1 VALGAGAFAALA
13 AGVGVVGLAPAQ
25 ALTATNRKAAQ
36 ARKPP
41 ARFIGGSSARCARL
55 SSVLSSAAASRRA
68 VGGGR
73 APKNSLVRCNPRSFA
88 ATYTF
93 VALIPDAWLP
103 APALARGEGE
113 RPASPRDARDD
124 ARDGG
129 RALAAGKADLEVIY
143 AEHSR
148 AIHRFLCD
156 MLGDRAEAADATQ
169 ETFVRVFQRLS
180 ALRNADRPVAW
191 LFGVARHVSL
201 EFRRARRRKRR
212 IIDDEPASDTH
223 KGEGACSPRS
233 PEDAVLGHE
242 AICVVDGALARLSD
256 DRRAVL
262 LLRIDHDLAYEDIAE
277 LMGWTVAKVKVEIH
291 RARQVL
297 REELRTYEGGSR

>member
-1 VALGAGAFAALA
+1 M
-13 AGVGVVGLAPAQ
+13 
-25 ALTATNRKAAQ
+25 
-36 ARKPP
+36 
-41 ARFIGGSSARCARL
+41 
-55 SSVLSSAAASRRA
+55 
-68 VGGGR
+68 
-73 APKNSLVRCNPRSFA
+73 
-88 ATYTF
+88 
-93 VALIPDAWLP
+93 ALIPDAWLA
-103 APALARGEGE
+103 APALARSDGE
-113 RPASPRDARDD
+113 RPAPSREVRDG

-129 RALAAGKADLEVIY
+129 RARSAEEAELEAIY
-143 AEHSR
+143 AQHSR

-169 ETFVRVFQRLS
+169 ETFVRAFQRLS
-180 ALRNADRPVAW
+180 ALRAADRPVAW

-201 EFRRARRRKRR
+201 ELRRARRRKRR
-212 IIDDEPASDTH
+212 VIDDEPASERHTH
-223 KGEGACSPRS
+223 NGACSRRS

-242 AICVVDGALARLSD
+242 AIGVVDGALARLSD

-262 LLRIDHDLAYEDIAE
+262 LLRVDHDLAYEDIAE